1 MNRCGIDHQMGLRM
15 PIYWLVNYFWCYLLY
30 CFVAAFLIIAGLVFR
45 TCPRPTTLDA
55 SHTSPSSPWHD
66 MSCRA

>member
-1 MNRCGIDHQMGLRM
+1 MGLRM

-45 TCPRPTTLDA
+45 TWPPPTYNT
-55 SHTSPSSPWHD
+55 
-66 MSCRA
+66 